1 MTTLFRTVVSALS
14 PLITLLVLMAPSPV
28 CVSAQDVRG
37 TVKGDS
43 VQVYRKMSIQSEAV
57 RALARGT
64 IVRINWSVANA
75 QGSWCSVSSI
85 DPSANL
91 GFVHCDGLERQT
103 TGGSAPSADQPAVQP
118 LDSGSKLLTRTQKA
132 WGLAASALLT
142 EFNHERHD
150 TLAGVTLTEEHQRNS
165 RQTLEN
171 WWGVGNREDLL
182 GPLTWIDQGGHRQEF
197 ATLGERASQLGPEEF
212 KEIVPGLDA
221 ENANSLRVARRYYQK
236 LGEQS
241 LVGWDYARYI
251 SLCRWGYAAG
261 YLSEDE
267 AWQRI
272 MYAARV
278 LQRTFGSWQE
288 LGENYLIGRE
298 FWSLHQT
305 QKDGQAM
312 RAVYLRLLNNSG
324 SPWNRIPWALDLE

>member
-1 MTTLFRTVVSALS
+1 MKTLFRTAVPALS
-14 PLITLLVLMAPSPV
+14 PLITFLVLMVLSPMSI
-28 CVSAQDVRG
+28 SAQDVHG
-37 TVKGDS
+37 IVKGDS
-43 VQVYRKMSIQSEAV
+43 LQVYREMSTQNEGV
-57 RALARGT
+57 GTLTRGT
-64 IVRINWSVANA
+64 IVRIDWSVTNA

-85 DPSANL
+85 DPSAKL

-103 TGGSAPSADQPAVQP
+103 TGGTAPPADRPAVRR
-118 LDSGSKLLTRTQKA
+118 LDSGSKPLARTQKA

-150 TLAGVTLTEEHQRNS
+150 TLAGVTLTEEHKRES

-171 WWGVGNREDLL
+171 WWSVGNREDLL
-182 GPLTWIDQGGHRQEF
+182 GTLRWIEQGGHRQEF
-197 ATLGERASQLGPEEF
+197 ADLGERASQLGPEEF
-212 KEIVPGLDA
+212 KELVTALDA
-221 ENANSLRVARRYYQK
+221 EDANSLLIARRYYQK
-236 LGEQS
+236 LGAQS
-241 LVGWDYARYI
+241 LVGWDYARYV

-272 MYAARV
+272 MYAARI

-288 LGENYLIGRE
+288 FGENYLIGRE

-305 QKDGQAM
+305 QKDGRAM
-312 RAVYLRLLNNSG
+312 RTAYMRLLNDSE